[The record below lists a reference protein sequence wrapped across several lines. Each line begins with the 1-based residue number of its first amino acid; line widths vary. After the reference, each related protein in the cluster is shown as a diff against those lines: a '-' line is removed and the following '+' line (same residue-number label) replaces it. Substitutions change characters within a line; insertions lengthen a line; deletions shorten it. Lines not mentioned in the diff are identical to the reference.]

1 MEMLSS
7 TILDNLY
14 GLRREE
20 VHKSV
25 RLIYRRIN
33 TPTDIGVLTFA
44 TVINIVMSMI
54 ADASLQGEKAAV
66 DVPKFKKAMADLGV
80 LYGRPNVSDL
90 FPFLAWFDL
99 QGIEKETKKVAGV
112 IEEMLDS
119 AIEHRRKNVNDH
131 NQQRKDFLGFLVE
144 LHENGDDE
152 TSITKAQVKA
162 LLSVR
167 SPIIVLCFCF

>member
-1 MEMLSS
+1 MLSK

-25 RLIYRRIN
+25 RLIYQRIN
-33 TPTDIGVLTFA
+33 STTDIGSLTFA
-44 TVINIVMSMI
+44 TVINAVMSMI
-54 ADASLQGEKAAV
+54 GSTTLQGEKATV

-80 LYGRPNVSDL
+80 LFGRPNVSDL

-99 QGIEKETKKVAGV
+99 QGIEKETKKVVGV

-119 AIEHRRKNVNDH
+119 AIKHRRKNVNDH
-131 NQQRKDFLGFLVE
+131 NQQRKDFLGFLLE
-144 LHENGDDE
+144 LHEKGDDE

-162 LLSVR
+162 LLFVR
-167 SPIIVLCFCF
+167 FATFNF

>member
-1 MEMLSS
+1 MLSK

-20 VHKSV
+20 GHKSV
-25 RLIYRRIN
+25 RLIYQRIN
-33 TPTDIGVLTFA
+33 TPIDIGSLTFA
-44 TVINIVMSMI
+44 TIINAVMSMI
-54 ADASLQGEKAAV
+54 GSTSLQREKAAV
-66 DVPKFKKAMADLGV
+66 DVPKFKKAMADLVELFG
-80 LYGRPNVSDL
+80 LPNVSDL

-99 QGIEKETKKVAGV
+99 QGIEKETKKVIGV

-167 SPIIVLCFCF
+167 FVTFSFNNF

>member
-1 MEMLSS
+1 MLSK

-25 RLIYRRIN
+25 RLIYQRIN
-33 TPTDIGVLTFA
+33 STTDIGSLTFA
-44 TVINIVMSMI
+44 TVINAVMSMI
-54 ADASLQGEKAAV
+54 GSTTLQGEKAAV

-80 LYGRPNVSDL
+80 LFGRPNVSDL

-99 QGIEKETKKVAGV
+99 QGIEKETKKVVGV

-131 NQQRKDFLGFLVE
+131 NQQRKDFLGFLLE
-144 LHENGDDE
+144 LHEKGDDE

-162 LLSVR
+162 LLFVR
-167 SPIIVLCFCF
+167 FATFNF